1 MTDWHRLGIADL
13 HAAYAAGQVSPA
25 VVVDHMLARI
35 TTVNPHLRA
44 FIEVDADGARADAVR
59 AAEGISRG
67 VFRPL
72 EGVPV
77 AIKANIAVAGL
88 ELNAGMGARRGIVA
102 EDDAEVVKQLRA
114 AGAIILGTLNMHEA
128 ALGATTDNVHFG
140 RAFNPH
146 GLGRTPGGSS
156 GGSGAAVAA
165 GLCVAALGTDTLG
178 SVRIPAAYNGV
189 YGIKPTHGAV
199 RDDGLVPLSKQLDA
213 IGPLARSLD
222 DLETILSS
230 IMPLAETEIVP
241 HAMALR
247 GLGGVACDEAVIAAL
262 HRAMDA
268 MGQDPELISLPRSL
282 ADARTSAF
290 ILAARELEG
299 HLAGLDRAGFS
310 DELRFL
316 LDLAKNRPSSVLND
330 DAACVAEMRDALQSL
345 VAGATVLVLPT
356 APQGAF
362 PQGERAPTTQADF
375 TALANIGGFPAL
387 SLPAGR
393 TADGMP
399 VGVQLVGAP
408 GAEALLFVAARK
420 IDSILRGYAP
430 PTHYW

>member
-25 VVVDHMLARI
+25 EVTDHMLARI
-35 TTVNPHLRA
+35 KAVNPHLRA
-44 FIEVDADGARADAVR
+44 FIEVDADGAKADAAR
-59 AAEGISRG
+59 ASEGIARG

-72 EGVPV
+72 EGVPI
-77 AIKANIAVAGL
+77 AIKANIAVRGL
-88 ELNAGMGARRGIVA
+88 ALNAGMDARRGIIA
-102 EDDAEVVKQLRA
+102 EDDAAVVMQLRA

-189 YGIKPTHGAV
+189 YGIKPTPGVV
-199 RDDGLVPLSKQLDA
+199 RDEGLVPLSQRFDA

-222 DLETILSS
+222 DLETVLTT
-230 IMPLAETEIVP
+230 IMPLGETAIVP

-247 GLGGVACDEAVIAAL
+247 GLGGMVCDEAVISGL
-262 HRAMDA
+262 HRALDA
-268 MGQDPELISLPRSL
+268 MGQDPELVSLPRPL

-290 ILAARELEG
+290 ILAVRDLQG
-299 HLAGLDRAGFS
+299 HLVGLDRNRFS

-316 LDLAKNRPSSVLND
+316 LDLAANRPATALEL
-330 DAACVAEMRDALQSL
+330 DAQCVAETRAALQSL
-345 VAGATVLVLPT
+345 VAGATVLILPT

-362 PQGERAPTTQADF
+362 PQGERVPTTQADF

-393 TADGMP
+393 TAEGMP
-399 VGVQLVGAP
+399 VGVQLIGAP

-420 IDSILRGYAP
+420 IDSNLRGYVP
-430 PTHYW
+430 PMHYW

>member
-25 VVVDHMLARI
+25 EVTDHMLARI
-35 TTVNPHLRA
+35 KAVNPHLRA
-44 FIEVDADGARADAVR
+44 FIEVGADGAKADAAR
-59 AAEGISRG
+59 ASEGIARG

-72 EGVPV
+72 EGVPI
-77 AIKANIAVAGL
+77 AIKANIAVRGL
-88 ELNAGMGARRGIVA
+88 ALNAGMDARRGIIA
-102 EDDAEVVKQLRA
+102 EDDAAVVMQLRA

-165 GLCVAALGTDTLG
+165 GLCVTALGTDTLG

-189 YGIKPTHGAV
+189 YGIKPTPGVV
-199 RDDGLVPLSKQLDA
+199 RDEGLVPLSQRFDA

-222 DLETILSS
+222 DLETVLTT
-230 IMPLAETEIVP
+230 IMPLGETAIVP

-247 GLGGVACDEAVIAAL
+247 GLGGMVCDEAVISGL
-262 HRAMDA
+262 HRALDA
-268 MGQDPELISLPRSL
+268 MGQDPELVSLPRPL

-290 ILAARELEG
+290 ILAVRDLQG
-299 HLAGLDRAGFS
+299 HLVGLDRNRFS

-316 LDLAKNRPSSVLND
+316 LDLAANRPATALEL
-330 DAACVAEMRDALQSL
+330 DAQCVAETRAALQSL
-345 VAGATVLVLPT
+345 VAGATVLILPT

-362 PQGERAPTTQADF
+362 PQGERVPTTQADF

-393 TADGMP
+393 TAEGMP
-399 VGVQLVGAP
+399 VGVQLIGAP

-420 IDSILRGYAP
+420 IDSNLRGYVP
-430 PTHYW
+430 PMHYW

>member
-13 HAAYAAGQVSPA
+13 HAAYAARQVSP
-25 VVVDHMLARI
+25 VEMTDHMFARI
-35 TTVNPHLRA
+35 KAVNPHLRA
-44 FIEVDADGARADAVR
+44 FIDVDAAGAQADAVR
-59 AAEGISRG
+59 ADEGIRRG

-77 AIKANIAVAGL
+77 AIKANIAVRGL
-88 ELNAGMGARRGIVA
+88 ELNAGMGARRGMIA
-102 EDDAEVVKQLRA
+102 EDDANVVKQLRA
-114 AGAIILGTLNMHEA
+114 AGAVILGTLNMHEA
-128 ALGATTDNVHFG
+128 ALGATTDNAHFG

-178 SVRIPAAYNGV
+178 SIRIPAAYNGV

-199 RDDGLVPLSKQLDA
+199 RDDGLVPLSKQFDA

-222 DLETILSS
+222 DLETVLSAM
-230 IMPLAETEIVP
+230 MPLAENAIVP
-241 HAMALR
+241 HAMALQ
-247 GLGGVACDEAVIAAL
+247 GLGGVMCDEAVISGL
-262 HRAMDA
+262 HRALDA
-268 MGQDPELISLPRSL
+268 MGQDPELITLPHPL
-282 ADARTSAF
+282 AATRTSAF

-299 HLAGLDRAGFS
+299 HLAALDRGLFS

-316 LDLAKNRPSSVLND
+316 LDLAANRSPAMLAQD
-330 DAACVAEMRDALQSL
+330 GQCVEDMRDALQQH
-345 VAGATVLVLPT
+345 VAGATVLILPT

-393 TADGMP
+393 TPDGMP